1 MQLTSLLGLAA
12 LLATT
17 ALSAP
22 IDRRS
27 TTQQNPVVPDIGS
40 SSTTAMAHRRSP
52 ASPHPNA
59 ELTHYTPGLGACGI
73 TSGPGE
79 LVAAMPHALFDAK
92 TPAGNPN
99 KNPLCGRKLRVRG
112 PDGKREVVVTVADR
126 CPACVG
132 NSLDLSEPAF
142 AALADLGVGRI
153 KGASWTML
161 GQARN
166 YNVTKRNHHVRSH
179 ASYNTLLCWTLE
191 SI

>member
-27 TTQQNPVVPDIGS
+27 TTHQNPVVPDISSS
-40 SSTTAMAHRRSP
+40 SSTTTAIARRLAS

-59 ELTHYTPGLGACGI
+59 ELTHYTPGMGACGVV
-73 TSGPGE
+73 SGPGE
-79 LVAAMPHALFDAK
+79 LVAAMPHALFDAQ

-99 KNPLCGRKLRVRG
+99 KNPLCGRKLRVQG
-112 PDGKREVVVTVADR
+112 PDGKRQVVVTVADR

-142 AALADLGVGRI
+142 AALADLDVGRI

-161 GQARN
+161 G
-166 YNVTKRNHHVRSH
+166 
-179 ASYNTLLCWTLE
+179 
-191 SI
+191 